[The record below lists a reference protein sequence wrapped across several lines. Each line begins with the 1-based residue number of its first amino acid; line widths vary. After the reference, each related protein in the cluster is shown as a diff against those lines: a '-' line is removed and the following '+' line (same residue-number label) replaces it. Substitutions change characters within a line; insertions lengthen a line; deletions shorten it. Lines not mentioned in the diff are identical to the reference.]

1 MLKAYGL
8 EFPDGTTPATIELY
22 CFRQDHSPEQG
33 GLGRYGH
40 YQNAV
45 DLRWNEP
52 RRRAH
57 LERRIPYDPDRQD
70 AYIFNDWSSLM
81 SEAFCENPWTTVTG
95 PGASWKTTSAALYGL
110 NFWQCSPHNTVVILT
125 STTLDGLRRRIWKEV
140 TKYYRMDT
148 GGIGNLVQSRNCIQ
162 YIKGSDDAGIFGVA
176 VDKGEVDKA
185 VQKII
190 GFHAENVLV
199 IVDEMQTVNEAIVKA
214 CVNLQSGAAR
224 FQFIGLG
231 NATSELDPHGQ
242 MSEPLE
248 GWDSITPESTK
259 WQTKRGICIHLDGLD
274 SPNIRAGEDKFPG
287 LLRKRDIEETI
298 RDYGEDS
305 PEFWQQR
312 RGFWAP
318 QGVTRTVLST
328 TMITKFRAREKA
340 IWSSGF
346 KMGAGLDP
354 AFEGGDRCIL
364 RFAKCGEFSGTAP
377 IEEPGTFRPIT
388 ERKGTVGIE
397 LGERVHIK
405 VSATSEEPIHY
416 QIVRQ
421 VKDECEKRGVGP
433 EMFALDSTGEGG
445 GLAAIFQREWSPL
458 ITLIEFGGRASEM
471 PVSKHNKKPSSQEYL
486 NAVTEL
492 WYGFRVLLQ
501 NGQIRGLDN
510 ETAIEFCSR
519 LYVMKGN
526 MKQVETKTEM
536 KKRTKKSPD
545 DADGVVV
552 VTMLFRKKEHLSIGG
567 DSPHSVD
574 NSWANFLKKNDTY
587 DESAYLMEA

>member
-8 EFPDGTTPATIELY
+8 EFPDGTTQATIELY
-22 CFRQDHSPEQG
+22 CFRQDHQPEHG
-33 GLGRYGH
+33 GLGRYQH
-40 YQNAV
+40 YRNAV
-45 DLRWNEP
+45 NLRWNEP
-52 RRRAH
+52 RHRAH
-57 LERRIPYDPDRQD
+57 LERKIPYDPDRQD
-70 AYIFNDWSSLM
+70 AYIWNDWSELM

-148 GGIGNLVQSRNCIQ
+148 GGIGNLVQSRNCVQ

-248 GWDSITPESTK
+248 GWDSITPESVK

-354 AFEGGDRCIL
+354 AFEGVDRCIL
-364 RFAKCGEFSGTAP
+364 RFGKCGEFSGTAP
-377 IEEPGTFRPIT
+377 IEEPGTFRPIK
-388 ERKGTVGIE
+388 EKKGTVGIE
-397 LGERVHIK
+397 LGDIVQVK
-405 VSATSEEPIHY
+405 LSATGDEPTDY
-416 QIVRQ
+416 QIVRIC
-421 VKDECEKRGVGP
+421 KDECEKRGIGP
-433 EMFALDSTGEGG
+433 EMFALDATGQGG
-445 GLAAIFQREWSPL
+445 SLASIFEREWSPL
-458 ITLIEFGGRASEM
+458 INKIEFGGRASDL
-471 PVSKHNKKPSSQEYL
+471 PVSEFNKKPSRDEYL
-486 NAVTEL
+486 NRVTEL
-492 WYGFRVLLQ
+492 WYTFRTMVQ

-510 ETAIEFCSR
+510 DTAIEFCSR
-519 LYVMKGN
+519 LYNMRGN
-526 MKQVETKTEM
+526 LKQVETKKEM
-536 KKRTKKSPD
+536 KMRTKRSPD
-545 DADGVVV
+545 LADATVVLCE
-552 VTMLFRKKEHLSIGG
+552 MFRNKLHLSIGG
-567 DSPHSVD
+567 NHPHSID
-574 NSWANFLKKNDTY
+574 TSWADFLKKNDTA
-587 DESAYLMEA
+587 DENAYLIEA